1 MRNSVDLGVGV
12 RPILSVNLEAIMA
25 NKMDEWL
32 RSKDITAKK
41 NAGKQIIYQKLPIF
55 KQV

>member
-1 MRNSVDLGVGV
+1 MRNSVDLGIPE
-12 RPILSVNLEAIMA
+12 RPIVSVNLEAIMA

-41 NAGKQIIYQKLPIF
+41 NTGKQIIYQKLPIF

>member
-1 MRNSVDLGVGV
+1 MRNSVDLGIPE
-12 RPILSVNLEAIMA
+12 RPIVSVNLEAIVA

-41 NAGKQIIYQKLPIF
+41 NTGKQIIYQKLPIF

>member
-1 MRNSVDLGVGV
+1 MRNSVDLGIPE
-12 RPILSVNLEAIMA
+12 RPIVSVNLEAIMA

-32 RSKDITAKK
+32 RSKGITAKK
-41 NAGKQIIYQKLPIF
+41 NTGKQIIYQKLPIF